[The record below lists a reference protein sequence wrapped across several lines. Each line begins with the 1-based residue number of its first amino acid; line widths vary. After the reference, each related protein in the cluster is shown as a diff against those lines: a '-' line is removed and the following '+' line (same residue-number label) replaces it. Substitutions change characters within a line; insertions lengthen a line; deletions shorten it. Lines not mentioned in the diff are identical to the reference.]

1 MARPFFVPP
10 WPSTLRARLTLWYSV
25 LLGVPLLALALGFY
39 LLFARMLHS
48 RTDQFIGDAL
58 SAFSREVVAE
68 RRAALS
74 PLIAIR
80 TTVNE
85 VRFQDLRIAVVDS
98 AGTLVATS
106 PETDLGADPDHGA
119 DGVVRD
125 ALSDR
130 VATAIRGHDAAKP
143 VSATVTTARGDYFV
157 SGRPLTIDNQRFV
170 LTGAYSLRDSEAV
183 LARLRETLVFAVP
196 LLLVGAIT
204 GGYFLATRNL
214 VPLSAMAARAAEIS
228 AANLQDRLPVAGGE
242 ELAGLA
248 RVVNGLLD
256 RLEAS
261 FIQQQRFMADASH
274 ELRTPAAIVRT
285 EADVTL
291 AQPRRPESDYRASL
305 GVVQGAARRMSRIV
319 DDLLLLAR
327 ADTGVA
333 VEHRDHVYLEE
344 IVHDVARG
352 VRLLAESRRVRV
364 EVGTVVDAP
373 IYADADL
380 IGRLLQNLLD
390 NAIKHSPE
398 GSAVRVDMARTNSA
412 CTVRV
417 IDAGNGI
424 PADAQPRVFERF
436 FRADD
441 SGSGGDQRGSSGTDS
456 DPSATSGSGLGLA
469 IARRIAELHEGQLEL
484 VESRPGRTEFRLTL
498 PLEAEASVEG

>member
-1 MARPFFVPP
+1 MAALP
-10 WPSTLRARLTLWYSV
+10 WPSTLRARLTLWYSI
-25 LLGVPLLALALGFY
+25 LLGVPLIALALGFY

-58 SAFSREVVAE
+58 SAFSRELVAE

-74 PLIAIR
+74 PLVAIR

-85 VRFQDLRIAVVDS
+85 VRFQDLRIAVLDS
-98 AGTLVATS
+98 TGLMIATS
-106 PETDLGADPDHGA
+106 PETEMDLSADADRGA
-119 DGVVRD
+119 DGVMRD

-130 VATAIRGHDAAKP
+130 MAAAFRAHDLAHP

-157 SGRPLTIDNQRFV
+157 SGRPLTIDGERFV
-170 LTGAYSLRDSEAV
+170 LTGAYSLRDTEAV
-183 LARLRETLVFAVP
+183 LGRLREILVFAVP

-204 GGYFLATRNL
+204 GGYFLATSNL
-214 VPLSAMAARAAEIS
+214 APLSAMAARAAEIS

-261 FIQQQRFMADASH
+261 FVQQQRFMADASH

-305 GVVQGAARRMSRIV
+305 GVVQGAARRMTRIV

-333 VEHRDHVYLEE
+333 VEHRGHVYLEE
-344 IVHDVARG
+344 IVHDVAHG

-380 IGRLLQNLLD
+380 VGRLLLNLLD
-390 NAIKHSPE
+390 NAIKHSPS
-398 GSAVRVDMARTNSA
+398 GSTVRIEMARTDGA

-417 IDAGNGI
+417 IDAGSGI
-424 PADAQPRVFERF
+424 PTDAQSRVFERF

-441 SGSGGDQRGSSGTDS
+441 SHAAGDQRAAGGTDS
-456 DPSATSGSGLGLA
+456 DSSATSGSGLGLA
-469 IARRIAELHEGQLEL
+469 IARRIAELHEGRLEL
-484 VESRPGRTEFRLTL
+484 VESRPGRTEFLLTL
-498 PLEAEASVEG
+498 PLDAEAPVEE

>member
-1 MARPFFVPP
+1 MAASR
-10 WPSTLRARLTLWYSV
+10 WPSTLRARLTLWYTG
-25 LLGVPLLALALGFY
+25 LLGVPLIALALGFY
-39 LLFARMLHS
+39 LLFARVMQS

-58 SAFSREVVAE
+58 TAFSRELVAE

-74 PLIAIR
+74 PAAAIR

-85 VRFQDLRIAVVDS
+85 VRFHDLRVAVFDS
-98 AGTLVATS
+98 AGSVIATS
-106 PETDLGADPDHGA
+106 PETEMDLSSDPDHGA
-119 DGVVRD
+119 DGQPRD
-125 ALSDR
+125 ALSER
-130 VATAIRGHDAAKP
+130 VASAIRDSAAARP
-143 VSATVTTARGDYFV
+143 LSLTIRAPRGDFLV
-157 SGRPLTIDNQRFV
+157 SMRPLTIDNERFV
-170 LTGAYSLRDSEAV
+170 LTGAYSLRETESV
-183 LARLRETLVFAVP
+183 LGRVREILILAVP
-196 LLLVGAIT
+196 LLLVVAVT
-204 GGYFLATRNL
+204 GGYFLATRSL

-256 RLEAS
+256 RLEGS
-261 FIQQQRFMADASH
+261 FVQQQRFMADASH

-305 GVVQGAARRMSRIV
+305 TVVQGAARRMSRIV

-333 VEHRDHVYLEE
+333 VEHREHVYLEE

-364 EVGTVVDAP
+364 EVGAVVDAP
-373 IYADADL
+373 VYADADL
-380 IGRLLQNLLD
+380 VGRLLLNLLD

-398 GSAVRVDMARTNSA
+398 GGTVRISMARNAGSCDVRVTDEGS
-412 CTVRV
+412 
-417 IDAGNGI
+417 GI
-424 PADAQPRVFERF
+424 PSDAQARVFERF
-436 FRADD
+436 FRGDA
-441 SGSGGDQRGSSGTDS
+441 SPSAGDQRATTDGE
-456 DPSATSGSGLGLA
+456 PIATSGAGLGLA
-469 IARRIAELHEGQLEL
+469 IARRIAELHGGRLDL
-484 VESRPGRTEFRLTL
+484 VSSRPGHTEFRLEL
-498 PLEAEASVEG
+498 PLDPEAPADG

>member
-1 MARPFFVPP
+1 
-10 WPSTLRARLTLWYSV
+10 
-25 LLGVPLLALALGFY
+25 VPLIALAFGFY

-58 SAFSREVVAE
+58 SAFSRELVAE

-74 PLIAIR
+74 PLVAIR

-85 VRFQDLRIAVVDS
+85 VRFQDLRIAVLDS
-98 AGTLVATS
+98 TGAVIATS
-106 PETDLGADPDHGA
+106 PETEMDLSADPDRGA
-119 DGVVRD
+119 DGVSRD

-130 VATAIRGHDAAKP
+130 VAAAIRAHDVTRP
-143 VSATVTTARGDYFV
+143 VSTTVTTARGADYFV
-157 SGRPLTIDNQRFV
+157 SGRPLTIDGERFV
-170 LTGAYSLRDSEAV
+170 LTGAYSLRDTEAV
-183 LARLRETLVFAVP
+183 LGRLREILVLAVP

-261 FIQQQRFMADASH
+261 FVQQQKFMADASH

-305 GVVQGAARRMSRIV
+305 GVVQGAARRMTRIV

-333 VEHRDHVYLEE
+333 IEHREHVYLEE

-352 VRLLAESRRVRV
+352 VRLLAQSRRLRV

-380 IGRLLQNLLD
+380 VGRLLLNLLD
-390 NAIKHSPE
+390 NAIKHSPD
-398 GSAVRVDMARTNSA
+398 GSTVRVEMARSDGA

-417 IDAGNGI
+417 IDSGSGI
-424 PADAQPRVFERF
+424 PADAQARVFERF

-441 SGSGGDQRGSSGTDS
+441 STSGADQRAAAATDL
-456 DPSATSGSGLGLA
+456 DAAATSGSGLGLA
-469 IARRIAELHEGQLEL
+469 IARRIAELHEGRLEL

-498 PLEAEASVEG
+498 PLDAEAPIEG

>member
-1 MARPFFVPP
+1 V
-10 WPSTLRARLTLWYSV
+10 
-25 LLGVPLLALALGFY
+25 
-39 LLFARMLHS
+39 
-48 RTDQFIGDAL
+48 I
-58 SAFSREVVAE
+58 
-68 RRAALS
+68 
-74 PLIAIR
+74 
-80 TTVNE
+80 
-85 VRFQDLRIAVVDS
+85 
-98 AGTLVATS
+98 ATS
-106 PETDLGADPDHGA
+106 PETEAAADADHGA
-119 DGVVRD
+119 DGVTHD
-125 ALSDR
+125 ALTDGIA
-130 VATAIRGHDAAKP
+130 ATIRAHDAARP

-157 SGRPLTIDNQRFV
+157 SGRPLTIDGDRFV
-170 LTGAYSLRDSEAV
+170 LTGAYSLRDSED
-183 LARLRETLVFAVP
+183 LLSRLNEILVFAVP

-214 VPLSAMAARAAEIS
+214 RPLSAMASRAAEIS

-261 FIQQQRFMADASH
+261 FMQQQRFMADASH

-305 GVVQGAARRMSRIV
+305 GVVQGAARRMTRIV

-333 VEHRDHVYLEE
+333 VEHRAHVYLEE
-344 IVHDVARG
+344 IVHDVAHG

-364 EVGTVVDAP
+364 DVGTIVDAP

-380 IGRLLQNLLD
+380 VGRLLLNLLD
-390 NAIKHSPE
+390 NAIKHSPD
-398 GSAVRVDMARTNSA
+398 GSTVRVDMARSDGT

-417 IDAGNGI
+417 VDAGSGI
-424 PADAQPRVFERF
+424 PAAAQPRVFERF

-441 SGSGGDQRGSSGTDS
+441 SRSGGVGEQRASADADGAG
-456 DPSATSGSGLGLA
+456 SATSGAGLGLA
-469 IARRIAELHEGQLEL
+469 IARRIAELHEGRLEL
-484 VESRPGRTEFRLTL
+484 VESRRGRTEFRLTL
-498 PLEAEASVEG
+498 PLDAEAPVEG

>member
-1 MARPFFVPP
+1 VAFSP
-10 WPSTLRARLTLWYSV
+10 WPSTLRARLTLWYTA
-25 LLGVPLLALALGFY
+25 LLGVPLIALALGFY
-39 LLFARMLHS
+39 LLFARMLHN
-48 RTDQFIGDAL
+48 RTDQFVGDAL
-58 SAFSREVVAE
+58 TAFSRELVAE
-68 RRAALS
+68 RRAALT
-74 PLIAIR
+74 PLAAIR

-85 VRFQDLRIAVVDS
+85 VRFHDLRIAVLDS
-98 AGTLVATS
+98 TGLLVAKS
-106 PETDLGADPDHGA
+106 PETEIDLSADSDRGA
-119 DGVVRD
+119 DGVRHD
-125 ALSDR
+125 ELSER
-130 VATAIRGHDAAKP
+130 VAAVIRAHTRNEP
-143 VSATVTTARGDYFV
+143 VSATVTTAHGDYLV
-157 SGRPLTIDNQRFV
+157 NGRPLTIDGDRFV
-170 LTGAYSLRDSEAV
+170 LTGAYSLRDTEAV
-183 LARLRETLVFAVP
+183 LDRVREILVLAVP

-256 RLEAS
+256 RLETS
-261 FIQQQRFMADASH
+261 FVQQQRFMADASH

-291 AQPRRPESDYRASL
+291 AQPRRSEADYRASL
-305 GVVQGAARRMSRIV
+305 GVVQGAARRMTRIV
-319 DDLLLLAR
+319 EDLLLLAR

-333 VEHRDHVYLEE
+333 IEHREHVYLEE

-352 VRLLAESRRVRV
+352 VRMLAEGRRVRV

-380 IGRLLQNLLD
+380 VGRLLLNLLD

-398 GSAVRVDMARTNSA
+398 GS
-412 CTVRV
+412 TVRV
-417 IDAGNGI
+417 EMARADGVCSVRVVDAGSGI
-424 PADAQPRVFERF
+424 PADAQSRVFERF

-441 SGSGGDQRGSSGTDS
+441 SRSTGDHRASTDS
-456 DPSATSGSGLGLA
+456 DVSAASGAGLGLA
-469 IARRIAELHEGQLEL
+469 IARRIAELHAGRLEL
-484 VESRPGRTEFRLTL
+484 VESRPGHTEFRLTL
-498 PLEAEASVEG
+498 PLDSAAPVEG

>member
-1 MARPFFVPP
+1 
-10 WPSTLRARLTLWYSV
+10 
-25 LLGVPLLALALGFY
+25 LLGVPLIALALGFY

-85 VRFQDLRIAVVDS
+85 VRFQDLRIAVLDG

-106 PETDLGADPDHGA
+106 PESEMSAAPPDADHGA
-119 DGVVRD
+119 DGVSRD
-125 ALSDR
+125 VLSDR
-130 VATAIRGHDAAKP
+130 VAAAIRGHDAARP

-157 SGRPLTIDNQRFV
+157 SGRPLTIDNERFV
-170 LTGAYSLRDSEAV
+170 LTGAYSLRDTEAV
-183 LARLRETLVFAVP
+183 LARLREILVFAVP

-333 VEHRDHVYLEE
+333 VEHRGHVYLEE

-352 VRLLAESRRVRV
+352 VRLLAESRRLRV
-364 EVGTVVDAP
+364 AVGAVVDAP

-398 GSAVRVDMARTNSA
+398 GSTVRIEMARADGAS
-412 CTVRV
+412 TVRV
-417 IDAGNGI
+417 IDAGGGI
-424 PADAQPRVFERF
+424 PADDQPRVFERF
-436 FRADD
+436 FRADASR
-441 SGSGGDQRGSSGTDS
+441 SGADQRTAGAADPESSV
-456 DPSATSGSGLGLA
+456 TSGSGLGLA
-469 IARRIAELHEGQLEL
+469 IARRIAELHDGRLEL
-484 VESRPGRTEFRLTL
+484 VESRPGHTEFRLTL